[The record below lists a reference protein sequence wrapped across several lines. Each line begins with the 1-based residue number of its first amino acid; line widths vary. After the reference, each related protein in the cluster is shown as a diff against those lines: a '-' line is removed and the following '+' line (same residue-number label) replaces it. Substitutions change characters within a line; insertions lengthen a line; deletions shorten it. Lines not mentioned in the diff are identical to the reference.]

1 MSKNK
6 NINIHQESS
15 KGKAAEVTERSNK
28 QNGNKGT
35 HKT

>member
-15 KGKAAEVTERSNK
+15 KGKAAEVIN
-28 QNGNKGT
+28 QNEGSSTKGT
-35 HKT
+35 VKR

>member
-15 KGKAAEVTERSNK
+15 KGKAAEVVK
-28 QNGNKGT
+28 QNEDASTKGT
-35 HKT
+35 LKR